1 MRCLVFDLAPLAGD
15 RHRAPPGAGAAAN
28 LGQPRHLAFI
38 GLALVRAVGAD
49 RAGRWSR
56 TVIESR
62 NNQALL
68 TTSAEFLLGQTPIFF
83 CVAPFCDVG
92 IMKACALAWAV
103 EAICCAKIALLA
115 GHPAGKVARRMVPEW
130 VPAIGAE

>member
-1 MRCLVFDLAPLAGD
+1 MRCLVFDLAPLAGG

-68 TTSAEFLLGQTPIFF
+68 TTSAEFLLGQTP
-83 CVAPFCDVG
+83 VSYTHLDVY
-92 IMKACALAWAV
+92 KRQV
-103 EAICCAKIALLA
+103 DLLRHHSQIYHR
-115 GHPAGKVARRMVPEW
+115 GMQPLSGVF
-130 VPAIGAE
+130 G